1 MRCIAVSLLAI
12 TTLLGAAH
20 PSGAQQSGK
29 MFRIGILSPAKQ
41 PSTKVFEAFREELRA
56 LGYIEG
62 GNITIEY
69 RLAAGDISQLSVFA
83 RELAR
88 LPVDII
94 VTDGSE
100 RVAEIAHEAAPTTP
114 IVMAVAANPIVTGL
128 VASFAHPGGNLTGFT
143 LLGVELSA
151 KRVELL
157 KDLLPTMSR
166 FAALWIESFGT
177 AGLHATE
184 EAAHSLGV
192 QLRAVEISSAA
203 EIPTGF
209 GVAIAA
215 GAEAL
220 VVVPAAMFWNERA
233 QIVGLAAKHRLPAI
247 YPEREYIDDG
257 GLISYGPDVSDNFR
271 RAAGYVDQILKGANP
286 GDLPIQQPAKFE
298 LVVNLKTAKA
308 LGLTVPPSIL
318 ARADEVIE

>member
-1 MRCIAVSLLAI
+1 
-12 TTLLGAAH
+12 
-20 PSGAQQSGK
+20 

-41 PSTKVFEAFREELRA
+41 PSAKVFEAFREGLRA

-69 RLAAGDISQLSVFA
+69 RLAAGDNSQLPVLA
-83 RELAR
+83 GELDR

-94 VTDGSE
+94 VTDGGE

-128 VASFAHPGGNLTGFT
+128 VTSFAHPGGSLTGFS
-143 LLGVELSA
+143 LLGTELSA

-166 FAALWIESFGT
+166 FAALWVPSFGT

-192 QLRAVEISSAA
+192 QLSAFEIPSAA

-209 GVAIAA
+209 GAAIAA

-220 VVVPAAMFWNERA
+220 VVVPAAMFWNERT
-233 QIVGLAAKHRLPAI
+233 QIVGLAAKHRLPGI
-247 YPEREYIDDG
+247 YPEREYTDDG
-257 GLISYGPDVSDNFR
+257 GLISYGPDKIDPNR
-271 RAAGYVDQILKGANP
+271 RAAGYVDRILSGEKPA
-286 GDLPIQQPAKFE
+286 DLPVQAPTKYE
-298 LVVNLKTAKA
+298 LVINLKTAKA
-308 LGLTVPPSIL
+308 LGLEVPPTLL

>member
-1 MRCIAVSLLAI
+1 MRRIPVCLLAI
-12 TTLLGAAH
+12 TILLGAAH

-41 PSTKVFEAFREELRA
+41 PSTKVFEAFREGLRA

-62 GNITIEY
+62 RNITIEY
-69 RLAAGDISQLSVFA
+69 RLAAGDNSQLPAFA
-83 RELAR
+83 GELAR

-94 VTDGSE
+94 VTDGGE

-128 VASFAHPGGNLTGFT
+128 VASFAHPGGSLTGFS
-143 LLGVELSA
+143 LLAVELSA

-157 KDLLPTMSR
+157 KELLPTTSR
-166 FAALWIESFGT
+166 IAALWIRSFGT

-184 EAAHSLGV
+184 EAAPSLGV
-192 QLRAVEISSAA
+192 QLRVVEIPSAA

-209 GVAIAA
+209 GAAIAA

-247 YPEREYIDDG
+247 YPEREYTDDG

-286 GDLPIQQPAKFE
+286 GDLPVQQPTKFR
-298 LVVNLKTAKA
+298 LVINLKTAQA
-308 LGLTVPPSIL
+308 IGLTIPPAIL
-318 ARADEVIE
+318 ALADEVIE